1 MYSHLDKYQLVL
13 ASNSPRRQQ
22 LLADM
27 GVDFSVKS
35 SKGEETYPP
44 EIAVEKVAEFLA
56 VQKADWFG
64 DFSANELYITSDTT
78 VVLEGKVLG
87 KPKNA
92 TEATKMLGA
101 LSGKE
106 HDVITGYCLKSQ
118 KKQVSDACITHVK
131 FRSLT
136 DLEINYYVH
145 NFKPFDKA
153 GSYGIQEWIGMI
165 GISEIKGSYFNVMG
179 LPTHE
184 IFRELMLF

>member
-27 GVDFSVKS
+27 GIDFSVKS

-44 EIAVEKVAEFLA
+44 EMAVEKVAEFLA
-56 VQKADWFG
+56 IQKADWFG
-64 DFSANELYITSDTT
+64 DFSENELYITSDTT

-87 KPKNA
+87 KPKN
-92 TEATKMLGA
+92 TSEATKMLGA

-106 HDVITGYCLKSQ
+106 HEVITGYCLKSQ
-118 KKQVSDACITHVK
+118 KKQVSGSCITHVTFK
-131 FRSLT
+131 PLS